1 MGRIYDSI
9 DGRLAEW
16 LTSQPVFFVATA
28 PLAGDGHI
36 NCSPKGNRGEFA
48 VLGDRRVGYV
58 DQTGSGAETIAHIN
72 ENGRIVVMFCAFEG
86 PPRIVRLHGRGRA
99 VLLDDPEFPAL
110 AATFPTHVT
119 VGVRAIV
126 VVDVTRVADSCGY
139 GVPVMEFSSHRSKM
153 EEWADRKG
161 ADGIRA
167 YWAEKN
173 AESIDGLAA
182 VPPPG

>member
-1 MGRIYDSI
+1 MGRIYNGI
-9 DGRLAEW
+9 DARLADW

-48 VLGDRRVGYV
+48 VLGDNRVGYV
-58 DQTGSGAETIAHIN
+58 DQTGSGAETIAHVI

-99 VLLDDPEFPAL
+99 VLLDDPEFPAV
-110 AATFPTHVT
+110 AACFAADVT
-119 VGVRAIV
+119 VGVRSIV
-126 VVDVTRVADSCGY
+126 LVEVNRVADSCGY
-139 GVPVMEFSSHRSKM
+139 GVPVMEFNSHRSKM
-153 EEWADRKG
+153 EEWADRKR

-167 YWAEKN
+167 YWGEKN
-173 AESIDGLAA
+173 AESIDGLVA